1 MQTLVN
7 THFHAQGVASTGHI
21 REYASEA
28 LGLGLFMFSAG
39 VFGTF
44 LESPVSEL
52 HQWISDPFSRRIV
65 MGLAMG
71 MTAIA
76 LIYSPWGRRSGAH
89 NNPAVTITFWSLG
102 KVASNDAAFYIIAQ
116 FLGGIVGTFAVSVL
130 FHESF
135 TEPPVTAVATLPGEA
150 GEWIAFL
157 SEIFISF
164 VMMSMVLTVSSSSW
178 SRWTGVVAGIL
189 VASYII
195 VEAPLSGMSMNP
207 ARTLAS
213 ALVSSYYTSL
223 WIYFT
228 APILGMLSA
237 AIVFRCMSRQRQ
249 HCAKYYHCPK
259 VRCIFC
265 GYTPVA

>member
-1 MQTLVN
+1 MQTIVK
-7 THFHAQGVASTGHI
+7 TEYHAPAVATTVHC
-21 REYASEA
+21 REYASET

-39 VFGTF
+39 VFGTL
-44 LESPVSEL
+44 LESPASEL
-52 HQWISDPFSRRIV
+52 HQSISDPFTRRII

-76 LIYSPWGRRSGAH
+76 LIYSPWGRLSGAH
-89 NNPAVTITFWSLG
+89 NNPAVTMTFWSLG
-102 KVASNDAAFYIIAQ
+102 KVTSSDALFYVIAQ
-116 FLGGIVGTFAVSVL
+116 FIGGILGTLAVGVL

-135 TEPPVTAVATLPGEA
+135 TEPPVTAAATLPGET
-150 GEWIAFL
+150 GEWLAFL
-157 SEIFISF
+157 SEIVISF
-164 VMMSMVLTVSSSSW
+164 FMMGMVLTVSSTRW

-189 VASYII
+189 VTSYII

-207 ARTLAS
+207 ARTLSS
-213 ALVSSYYTSL
+213 AVVSSNYTSL

-237 AIVFRCMSRQRQ
+237 AWLFRRIAHRRQY
-249 HCAKYYHCPK
+249 CAKYYHCPK

-265 GYTPVA
+265 GYTPVS

>member
-7 THFHAQGVASTGHI
+7 TDFDAQGVTSANHI
-21 REYASEA
+21 REYASET

-39 VFGTF
+39 VFGTL
-44 LESPVSEL
+44 LESPASEL
-52 HQWISDPFSRRIV
+52 HQWISDPFSRQIV

-71 MTAIA
+71 LTAIA
-76 LIYSPWGRRSGAH
+76 LIYSPWGRLSGAH
-89 NNPAVTITFWSLG
+89 NNPCVTLTFWYLG
-102 KVASNDAAFYIIAQ
+102 KVVSSDAIKYILAQ
-116 FLGGIVGTFAVSVL
+116 FIGGIVGAFAVGVL

-135 TEPPVTAVATLPGEA
+135 TQPPVTAVATLPGES
-150 GEWIAFL
+150 GEWVAFL
-157 SEIFISF
+157 SEMLISF
-164 VMMSMVLTVSSSSW
+164 IMMYMVLTVSSSRW
-178 SRWTGVVAGIL
+178 SRWTGVAAGIL

-213 ALVSSYYTSL
+213 AVLSGNYTSL

-237 AIVFRCMSRQRQ
+237 ALLFRSMPRQRQ

-265 GYTPVA
+265 GYTPVP

>member
-1 MQTLVN
+1 MSPGSRVDHLP
-7 THFHAQGVASTGHI
+7 
-21 REYASEA
+21 EYFCEV

-44 LESPVSEL
+44 LESPASEL

-71 MTAIA
+71 LTAIA

-102 KVASNDAAFYIIAQ
+102 KVTSSDALFYVLAQ
-116 FLGGIVGTFAVSVL
+116 FIGGIVGTLTVGVI

-135 TEPPVTAVATLPGEA
+135 TEPPVTAVATMPGQA
-150 GEWIAFL
+150 GEWVAFL
-157 SEIFISF
+157 SEILISF
-164 VMMSMVLTVSSSSW
+164 AMMSMVLIVSSSRW

-213 ALVSSYYTSL
+213 ALVSSNYTSL

-228 APILGMLSA
+228 APIMGMLSA
-237 AIVFRCMSRQRQ
+237 ALIFRCLAHHRQ
-249 HCAKYYHCPK
+249 HCVKYYHCPK

-265 GYTPVA
+265 GYSPAA

>member
-1 MQTLVN
+1 MMSV
-7 THFHAQGVASTGHI
+7 GHI

-39 VFGTF
+39 VFGTL
-44 LESPVSEL
+44 LESPASEL
-52 HQWISDPFSRRIV
+52 HQSISDPFSRRIV

-71 MTAIA
+71 LTAIG
-76 LIYSPWGRRSGAH
+76 LIYSPWGRLSGAH

-102 KVASNDAAFYIIAQ
+102 KATSSDALFYIIAQ
-116 FLGGIVGTFAVSVL
+116 FIGGIVGTFAVGVL
-130 FHESF
+130 FHEKF
-135 TEPPVTAVATLPGEA
+135 TEPPVTGVATLPGET

-157 SEIFISF
+157 SEILISLF
-164 VMMSMVLTVSSSSW
+164 MMGMVLTVSSSRW
-178 SRWTGVVAGIL
+178 SRWTGVGAGIL
-189 VASYII
+189 VTSYII

-207 ARTLAS
+207 ARTLSS
-213 ALVSSYYTSL
+213 AVVSSNYTSL

-237 AIVFRCMSRQRQ
+237 ALLFRCLTHQRQ

-265 GYTPVA
+265 GYTPAS